1 MQGGLDMG
9 ENCLD
14 NNLKTYIMEVCL
26 YVLHATNSVTLVN
39 VPRALVPLLDR
50 NLELSI

>member
-1 MQGGLDMG
+1 MG

-14 NNLKTYIMEVCL
+14 NYLETYIMEVCW